1 MVLVPVVW
9 LVDSLGC
16 PWLFYC
22 KVIFALY
29 QWRVFLAVTG
39 LSLKNVGCYIRDEQR
54 IFPTGILKTIFFWML
69 EQLTSPDRH
78 LTTRPILFCSWFTFE
93 ASRGH
98 RLGHLWASSVEKKG
112 ICIHIPLLWTGN
124 LNQPVVLQLTAEGLN
139 WTLNTVPKGQPIM
152 HWERTCCHFTGGI
165 SKEQERRL
173 KHLIHPY
180 ILLTLRF

>member
-1 MVLVPVVW
+1 MVPVVW

-54 IFPTGILKTIFFWML
+54 IFPTGILKTILFWML

-78 LTTRPILFCSWFTFE
+78 LTTRPILFCLWFTFE

-98 RLGHLWASSVEKKG
+98 RLGHLWAASVKKR
-112 ICIHIPLLWTGN
+112 HIYSHSFAVDGKPEPTSCFAVDGWRAQLNPEHSPEGTAHNALREDLLSFYRRD
-124 LNQPVVLQLTAEGLN
+124 QQRAREA
-139 WTLNTVPKGQPIM
+139 
-152 HWERTCCHFTGGI
+152 
-165 SKEQERRL
+165 SKTFDTS
-173 KHLIHPY
+173 IHPSHS
-180 ILLTLRF
+180 